1 MTLLGFGR
9 GFSSHPTPWERPAAK
24 ANKVAIFNSLKAKE
38 KRLRRWFPL
47 MQRMDK
53 LRTILLV
60 DDDPNDVEL
69 ALQALAEHR
78 LANEIAVVND
88 GEQALDFLY
97 RWGPFEGSDRTPPA
111 VVLLDLKMPK
121 VDGLTVLRT
130 IKSDQA
136 LKTVPVV
143 MLTSSREERDLIASY
158 ELGVNAYVVK
168 PVNFSQFIEAIK
180 QLGFFWAVLNECP
193 GKSGTAAQARV

>member
-1 MTLLGFGR
+1 MD
-9 GFSSHPTPWERPAAK
+9 E
-24 ANKVAIFNSLKAKE
+24 LK
-38 KRLRRWFPL
+38 
-47 MQRMDK
+47 
-53 LRTILLV
+53 TILLV
-60 DDDPNDVEL
+60 NDDPNDVEL

-78 LANEIAVVND
+78 LANQIVVVND

-97 RWGPFEGSDRTPPA
+97 RRGGFEGRDGASPA

-121 VDGLTVLRT
+121 VDGLEVLRI
-130 IKSDQA
+130 IKSDPV

-143 MLTSSREERDLIASY
+143 MLTSSREECDLIASY

-180 QLGFFWAVLNECP
+180 QLGFFWAVLNEGP
-193 GKSGTAAQARV
+193 PRSG